1 MMSPP
6 SPSLRLSLA
15 AVLAGLLSAFF
26 GSTPTQAAL
35 LTYDASS
42 NLGWFAT
49 NAWDSG
55 TSTWTSGDSA
65 VVEVA
70 STTAVSLNASTNV
83 ANLTLGGAGG
93 LSFTGTTSVR
103 VLQMSGGNLSVTN
116 NLGGVIIGSLAVIQ
130 GDYTFDTNGWLRLN
144 NSSSQAYVGTA
155 TVQTGRIHYT
165 HPTTQIGA
173 DSNFIIT
180 GGEVAMERSGADMG
194 TLTLNSGSLILGR
207 SSTTGHTFTITTTR
221 LEGNGASAKIQ
232 TQGNPTTPSIQT
244 FAVNQSDDT
253 TYAGK
258 ILGTPV
264 TTSDSNR
271 LEFQK
276 AGVGDLTLTG
286 ELDLRRTTTVADG
299 RLYINST
306 GTNASFTNE
315 AGTDAI
321 LVSGGSL
328 GGTGTINITGSD
340 NVSLGAGGSLTAGLA
355 GGAGK
360 TTFQFDGGNLNLS
373 LATASA
379 NTGWLRFDLGSSATP
394 GTNYDQIDLLGG
406 NLNIGTGL
414 NFSDFDFTALAGF
427 GAGNYVLFQTPGAI
441 FGSLGTTTGVINGF
455 DTTLS
460 ISGNNL
466 VLTSVPEPSN
476 WALFGGSLLLL
487 ALLRRLRA

>member
-1 MMSPP
+1 MKLPLFS
-6 SPSLRLSLA
+6 SLRVSLV
-15 AVLAGLLSAFF
+15 AVLAGLIPAFF
-26 GSTPTQAAL
+26 GPTPTQAAV
-35 LTYDASS
+35 LTYDAT

-55 TSTWTSGDSA
+55 TSTWTSGNSA

-83 ANLTLGGAGG
+83 ANLTLGGAGA

-103 VLQMSGGNLSVTN
+103 ALQMSGGNLSVTN
-116 NLGGVIIGSLAVIQ
+116 NSGGVIFGVRAVIQ

-144 NSSSQAYVGTA
+144 ATTSEAYVGTA

-165 HPTTQIGA
+165 HPTNQIGA
-173 DSNFIIT
+173 NSNFIIT
-180 GGEVAMERSGADMG
+180 GGEVAMERSGANMG
-194 TLTLNSGSLILGR
+194 SLTLNGGSFLLGR
-207 SSTTGHTFTITTTR
+207 AGSTTGHTFTITTTR

-232 TQGNPTTPSIQT
+232 TQGNPTIASIQT
-244 FAVNQSDDT
+244 FAVNQSDNT

-264 TTSDSNR
+264 TTSHSNR

-286 ELDLRRTTTVADG
+286 ELDLRRTTTVAGG

-355 GGAGK
+355 GVAGK
-360 TTFQFDGGNLNLS
+360 TTIQFDGGNLNLS

-379 NTGWLRFDLGSSATP
+379 NTGWLRFDLGSNATP

-406 NLNIGTGL
+406 SLNIGTGL

>member
-1 MMSPP
+1 
-6 SPSLRLSLA
+6 
-15 AVLAGLLSAFF
+15 
-26 GSTPTQAAL
+26 

-55 TSTWTSGDSA
+55 ASTWTSGDSA

-93 LSFTGTTSVR
+93 LTLTGTTSVR
-103 VLQMSGGNLSVTN
+103 ALQMSGGNLSVTN
-116 NLGGVIIGSLAVIQ
+116 NVGGVIIGSRAVIQ

-144 NSSSQAYVGTA
+144 TTASQAYVGTA

-165 HPTTQIGA
+165 HPTNQIGA

-180 GGEVAMERSGADMG
+180 GGEVLMERSGANMG
-194 TLTLNSGSLILGR
+194 SLTLNGGSFLLGR
-207 SSTTGHTFTITTTR
+207 DNATSNFSFTIATTR
-221 LEGNGASAKIQ
+221 LEGSGGTATIRN
-232 TQGNPTTPSIQT
+232 QGNSNPGPGAVQT
-244 FAVNQSDDT
+244 FVVNQSDNT

-258 ILGTPV
+258 ILGTPA
-264 TTSDSNR
+264 TAGYNAR

-276 AGVGDLTLTG
+276 AGAGDLTLTG
-286 ELDLRRTTTVADG
+286 ELDLRRTTTVSGG

-315 AGTDAI
+315 AGADAI

-355 GGAGK
+355 GVAGK
-360 TTFQFDGGNLNLS
+360 TTIEFDGGNLDLS

-379 NTGWLRFDLGSSATP
+379 NTGWLRFDLGSNATP
-394 GTNYDQIDLLGG
+394 GTTYDQIDLLGG
-406 NLNIGTGL
+406 SLNIGTGL
-414 NFSDFDFTALAGF
+414 NFSDFDFTAPSGF
-427 GAGNYVLFQTPGAI
+427 GAGDYVLFQTPGAI
-441 FGSLGTTTGVINGF
+441 SGSLGTTTGSISGF
-455 DTTLS
+455 DATLS

-466 VLTSVPEPSN
+466 VMNVVPEPS
-476 WALFGGSLLLL
+476 SL
-487 ALLRRLRA
+487 ALLGSAFLLVFVRRRRA